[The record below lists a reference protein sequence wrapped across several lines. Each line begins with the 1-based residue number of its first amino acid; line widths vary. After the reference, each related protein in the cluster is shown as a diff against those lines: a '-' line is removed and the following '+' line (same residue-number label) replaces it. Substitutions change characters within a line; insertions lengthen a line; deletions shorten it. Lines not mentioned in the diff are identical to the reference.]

1 MGKQRK
7 KHTLIKGI
15 LFLILI
21 CGFVVAGVLLY
32 RHIKPAIL
40 AQREKES
47 AVERLEKA
55 KVPDWVDKQLIHKHN
70 VARSGKKLVDVK
82 NIVVHYVGNPGT
94 SAQNNRDYFD
104 KDSTEVSSH
113 FVIGLEGEII
123 QCLPLYE
130 RSAASNHRNKD
141 TISIEVCHPDESGK
155 FSDDTYAS
163 LVRLTAWLL
172 DVTQLEADDVIRHYD
187 ITGKLCPLYYVEH
200 EDAWKTFIKDV
211 NYSSYE

>member
-1 MGKQRK
+1 MIV
-7 KHTLIKGI
+7 L
-15 LFLILI
+15 LSVFA
-21 CGFVVAGVLLY
+21 VAGFLLY
-32 RHIKPAIL
+32 RYLKPAISER
-40 AQREKES
+40 QEQKS
-47 AVERLEKA
+47 KVELLEKA
-55 KVPDWVDKQLIHKHN
+55 EIPDWVDVQLIHKHN
-70 VARSGKKLVDVK
+70 TARSGKKLDDVK

-130 RSAASNHRNKD
+130 RSAASNHRNHD
-141 TISIEVCHPDESGK
+141 TISIEVCHPDETGE
-155 FSDDTYAS
+155 FSDATYAS
-163 LVRLTAWLL
+163 LIKLSAWLL
-172 DVTQLEADDVIRHYD
+172 EVAELDAEDIIRHYD

-211 NYSSYE
+211 KNREYE